1 MSGATRSQE
10 RRLTRNDGQDAPTA
24 DEQDPSLDTLI
35 AALHGL
41 AINCEPDHDSLLSF
55 EPTDKIL
62 RLTRTSETGRVMLH
76 RSNGPTEV
84 MLDWTLT
91 AWPGKAEKKTLSILI
106 QGHGLLPVV
115 AKSGWGKTLNQDT
128 SEDIYSPING
138 TDYTEMAWRLCRS
151 VGCELKPDGIDRKD
165 RPGYFKAS
173 HAEMHLITWF
183 VERYFPRLLEDGAEN
198 WRLQL
203 PLFLENILIISN
215 RKLYP
220 CYRELAN
227 RVEELTGVTITIEYR
242 GPGV

>member
-10 RRLTRNDGQDAPTA
+10 RRLARNNGQDAPTA
-24 DEQDPSLDTLI
+24 GEQDPGLDTLI
-35 AALHGL
+35 EDLHGL
-41 AINCEPDHDSLLSF
+41 AINCEPDDDSLLSF
-55 EPTDKIL
+55 EPTDKIM
-62 RLTRTSETGRVMLH
+62 RLTPTSETGHVMLY
-76 RSNGPTEV
+76 RSRPTEV

-91 AWPGKAEKKTLSILI
+91 AWRGKAEKKTLSILI

-115 AKSGWGKTLNQDT
+115 AKSGWARSLNQDT

-138 TDYTEMAWRLCRS
+138 TDYTEMAWQLCRS
-151 VGCELKPDGIDRKD
+151 VGCELTPNKGIEPDH

-198 WRLQL
+198 WRMQL

-215 RKLYP
+215 RKSYP
-220 CYRELAN
+220 CYRKLAN

-242 GPGV
+242 GPDV